1 MTTENFSTLAKLN
14 QLSNGKGLPP
24 GAADKAK
31 GQRANSLE
39 TLANARKFTSHL
51 DANLETV
58 ESNRPQERV
67 RDRNFGQERAAEVH
81 ERNDAR
87 RAAHQQAKEDA
98 KDSAADTPRAEQ
110 QSRADSRD
118 EPASTDAAD
127 QGDANSAFVT
137 EETAEQSAAATEA
150 KDESSTPADKAENS
164 ETGDTTDT
172 ETQLAEG
179 TTAELTA
186 EQTGQQGET
195 KAEAA
200 ATLTA
205 TTETGA
211 EIEAEKTTLTLK
223 ETAPENAGAKL
234 AALNPATAGETPDA
248 EAADAAD
255 AALLAKASARSGKE
269 GQLALNN
276 AETAREDGEEAEPG
290 LQSTLGEDGKSKTD
304 KASRN
309 SNPVDDL
316 ARAIKDAP
324 VPKDAAQ
331 QLAALNNPQQHTPQ
345 GGVAGEKAGLNS
357 ALLGGFKNQ
366 EATLLN
372 SQDGADGIASLNGTA
387 DGKATPASSQLRAA
401 GYTSPTQSLAL
412 QIAQKVQNG
421 AQQFEIRMNPPE
433 LGRVDVKLDFN
444 KDGQMTTH
452 LTIERPETL
461 EMLTRDSRQLE
472 RALQQSGLNISGS
485 DLTFSLK
492 QEGES
497 AGQQFNAGFE
507 AESGGAIPASE
518 DQPELSEAIYRRLAN
533 PSGIDISI

>member
-1 MTTENFSTLAKLN
+1 MT
-14 QLSNGKGLPP
+14 
-24 GAADKAK
+24 
-31 GQRANSLE
+31 AN
-39 TLANARKFTSHL
+39 
-51 DANLETV
+51 
-58 ESNRPQERV
+58 
-67 RDRNFGQERAAEVH
+67 
-81 ERNDAR
+81 
-87 RAAHQQAKEDA
+87 
-98 KDSAADTPRAEQ
+98 
-110 QSRADSRD
+110 
-118 EPASTDAAD
+118 
-127 QGDANSAFVT
+127 
-137 EETAEQSAAATEA
+137 
-150 KDESSTPADKAENS
+150 
-164 ETGDTTDT
+164 
-172 ETQLAEG
+172 
-179 TTAELTA
+179 
-186 EQTGQQGET
+186 
-195 KAEAA
+195 
-200 ATLTA
+200 
-205 TTETGA
+205 TETGA
-211 EIEAEKTTLTLK
+211 ETPAQQTLLAEAENATEK
-223 ETAPENAGAKL
+223 AGENI

-248 EAADAAD
+248 EAGDEADP
-255 AALLAKASARSGKE
+255 ALLAKAGARTGKD
-269 GQLALNN
+269 GQPALNN
-276 AETAREDGEEAEPG
+276 TATGSEDGEDAEPG
-290 LQSTLGEDGKSKTD
+290 LQSTLGEESKSKTD
-304 KASRN
+304 KAGRN
-309 SNPVDDL
+309 NNPVDDL

-324 VPKDAAQ
+324 VQKDAAQ
-331 QLAALNNPQQHTPQ
+331 QLAALNNPAQHTPQ
-345 GGVAGEKAGLNS
+345 QGAAGEKAGLNS

-366 EATLLN
+366 DVPLLN

-507 AESGGAIPASE
+507 AETGGQNPASE
-518 DQPELSEAIYRRLAN
+518 NEPELSEAIYRRLAN

>member
-1 MTTENFSTLAKLN
+1 MTTENFSNLAKLN

-24 GAADKAK
+24 GTAEKAK
-31 GQRANSLE
+31 GQRANSLD
-39 TLANARKFTSHL
+39 TLANAKKFTSHL

-58 ESNRPQERV
+58 ETSRPKE
-67 RDRNFGQERAAEVH
+67 RNFGQERAAEVH

-87 RAAHQQAKEDA
+87 RAAHEQAKDEA
-98 KDSAADTPRAEQ
+98 KNRAADNPRAEHK
-110 QSRADSRD
+110 SRADSRD
-118 EPASTDAAD
+118 NPATDTLDQADASTAYE
-127 QGDANSAFVT
+127 T
-137 EETAEQSAAATEA
+137 EEAPEQSAATTDAEEDNSA
-150 KDESSTPADKAENS
+150 LADQAENS
-164 ETGDTTDT
+164 ETGDAADADGNRAEGPAAEAKAEETTGDNETSDDTAALTANT
-172 ETQLAEG
+172 ETVAETLAQQTILAE
-179 TTAELTA
+179 
-186 EQTGQQGET
+186 
-195 KAEAA
+195 AEAA
-200 ATLTA
+200 
-205 TTETGA
+205 TEKAG
-211 EIEAEKTTLTLK
+211 
-223 ETAPENAGAKL
+223 ENI

-248 EAADAAD
+248 EAGDEADP
-255 AALLAKASARSGKE
+255 ALLAKAGARTGKDA
-269 GQLALNN
+269 QAALNN
-276 AETAREDGEEAEPG
+276 TATGSEDGEEAEPG
-290 LQSTLGEDGKSKTD
+290 LQSTLGEESKSKTD
-304 KASRN
+304 KAGRN

-324 VPKDAAQ
+324 VQKDAAQ
-331 QLAALNNPQQHTPQ
+331 QLAALNNPAQPTPQ
-345 GGVAGEKAGLNS
+345 QGAAGEKAGLNS

-366 EATLLN
+366 DVPLLN

-444 KDGQMTTH
+444 KDGHMTTH

-507 AESGGAIPASE
+507 AETSGQNPASE
-518 DQPELSEAIYRRLAN
+518 NEPELSEAIYRRLAN